1 MYLVDWVF
9 CFLSQY
15 FVYFVSK
22 FGELLKI
29 ERTRRN
35 RSQMFFKIDVLKI
48 FAIFTRKHLCCSLFL
63 IKLQA
68 FGTGTL
74 LKRDSNK
81 GVNIAKFLRTAFLIV
96 HLRWLFLNKA
106 LRISVMAGH
115 TLDNIY
121 KIVTSKHSSITATH
135 TPAERSHSQE
145 FYRTGLLKNVAKF
158 TRKHLQ
164 LIRIFSNVA
173 DPVLQVT
180 KNRIPLQKMFL
191 ELFKFLKIVFYRAY
205 PDDCFCN

>member
-29 ERTRRN
+29 KIKRRN
-35 RSQMFFKIDVLKI
+35 RSQMFFKIDALKI
-48 FAIFTRKHLCCSLFL
+48 FAIFTRKHLCWSLFL

-68 FGTGTL
+68 FRTGTL

-81 GVNIAKFLRTAFLIV
+81 GVNIAKFSRTAFLIV
-96 HLRWLFLNKA
+96 PLRWLFLNKA
-106 LRISVMAGH
+106 LRISVMGDH

-135 TPAERSHSQE
+135 TPAGRSHSQE
-145 FYRTGLLKNVAKF
+145 FYRTEPLKNVAKF

-164 LIRIFSNVA
+164 LICIFSNVA

-180 KNRIPLQKMFL
+180 KNRIPLQKMSL
-191 ELFKFLKIVFYRAY
+191 ELCKFLKIVFYRTY
-205 PDDCFCN
+205 PDDCF